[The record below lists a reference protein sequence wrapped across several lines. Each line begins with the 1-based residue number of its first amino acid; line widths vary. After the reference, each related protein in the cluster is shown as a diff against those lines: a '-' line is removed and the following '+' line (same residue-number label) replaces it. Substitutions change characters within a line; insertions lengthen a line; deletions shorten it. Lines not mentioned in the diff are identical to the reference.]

1 MARII
6 TKFKYL
12 KPDERNHF
20 GGYAEYIA
28 TREGV
33 EKIDESKRNAPAT
46 NKQKQLIKKILSDF
60 PDSKSSLEYEDY
72 LKEKTVGAASE
83 FITRALE
90 ENADEMLHT
99 KTYADYIATRPRAER
114 FGSHGLFTDDGVAV
128 DLKKVSDELNAHT
141 GNVWTAIVSL
151 RREDAERLGFENGSR
166 WRDMLRSQAQTL
178 SENLRIPMSNLR
190 WFAAFH
196 NESHHPHIHLIAYST
211 NPNEGYLSEKGVMAL
226 RSSFAKDIFAQD
238 LLCEYKKQTEHRD
251 ALKVQS
257 REVLAEL
264 IAKINGGTYDNP
276 QVEDLLQALAKR
288 LAVTNGKKQYGYLRK
303 DIKEIINNIVDDLGK
318 DERIAALYDLWYE
331 SKETALKVYSESQ
344 PERLPLSQNKEF
356 KSVKNIVIAEAMKL
370 NLPTDEI
377 EETDE
382 PTEPDREPTV
392 EETESPDP
400 PPPPMDEYERTV
412 ADANKGNK
420 WSQYRAAKFMLDR
433 DGDHYDPKKAVEYLT
448 KSAKQ
453 GYTVAKYM
461 LGKLYLRG
469 EDVPKQMLHALH
481 WLESAVKDDNQYAEY
496 LLGKTF
502 LKGVDVERD
511 TDRAESLLRRSSE
524 QGNKYAAYTLGKAY
538 LDGDILAQNIDEAV
552 RLLNLSASKGF
563 APAQFILGRLLY
575 KGEVVP
581 KDIKK
586 SVEWLDRAAA
596 QKNLYAAYL
605 AGKIYLT
612 EDAVKNVQKAIH
624 SFKIAAENGNDYA
637 EYQLGKIYLYGK
649 DIPRDTDKAM
659 HYLHLAAEHGNQ
671 YAAQLIHSIRVNGNW
686 TAALASLRLLGH
698 MARVIQNGWRMSAEA
713 EKTASTASCAER
725 SKKRNRLTDSNNST
739 GRLHIHFMRNLL
751 FERRN
756 SCQPN
761 TFTLQPGKRKR
772 LGRQTWSHSCKAR
785 ANASN
790 APARNMCGVT
800 AQKRLRSE
808 EICGFINMNASVA
821 TPLTS
826 SVDFITWTF
835 RRPSIFCLAIT
846 AAPFRKP
853 SRSSESRQSR
863 SPFRRK
869 MIICGVC
876 MPICLTAEG

>member
-1 MARII
+1 MARLI

-46 NKQKQLIKKILSDF
+46 NKQKQLIKKILTDF

-72 LKEKTVGAASE
+72 LKDKTIGAASE

-90 ENADEMLHT
+90 ENADDMMHT

-151 RREDAERLGFENGSR
+151 RREDAERLGYDNGSR
-166 WRDMLRSQAQTL
+166 WRDMLRSQAQML

-196 NESHHPHIHLIAYST
+196 NESHHPHIHLIAYSI
-211 NPNEGYLSEKGVMAL
+211 NPNEGYLSEKGVTAL

-303 DIKEIINNIVDDLGK
+303 DIKEIINSIVDELGK

-331 SKETALKVYSESQ
+331 SKETALKVYTESR

-356 KSVKNIVIAEAMKL
+356 KSVKNLVINEAMKL
-370 NLPTDEI
+370 GLPTDEI
-377 EETDE
+377 EEPE
-382 PTEPDREPTV
+382 PTEPEYEPTS
-392 EETESPDP
+392 EEIEGEDVPQEDSAP
-400 PPPPMDEYERTV
+400 P
-412 ADANKGNK
+412 NK
-420 WSQYRAAKFMLDR
+420 WQLYRMAREHLDR
-433 DGDHYDPKKAVEYLT
+433 DGDCYDPRKAVEYLT

-481 WLESAVKDDNQYAEY
+481 WLESAVKDDNPYAEY

-502 LKGVDVERD
+502 FKGEDIERD
-511 TDRAESLLRRSSE
+511 TERAESLLRRSSE

-538 LDGDILAQNIDEAV
+538 LDGDILAQNIDEAE

-575 KGEVVP
+575 KGEVTP
-581 KDIKK
+581 KDIRQA
-586 SVEWLDRAAA
+586 VRWLDRAAG
-596 QKNLYAAYL
+596 QKNPYAAYL

-612 EDAVKNVQKAIH
+612 EDAVKDIQKAIR
-624 SFKIAAENGNDYA
+624 SFKIAAENGNNYA

-649 DIPRDTDKAM
+649 DAPRDTDTAM
-659 HYLHLAAEHGNQ
+659 YYLQLAAEHGNQ
-671 YAAQLIHSIRVNGNW
+671 YAAQFIHSIKVNGNW

-698 MARVIQNGWRMSAEA
+698 IARIIKSRIE
-713 EKTASTASCAER
+713 
-725 SKKRNRLTDSNNST
+725 D
-739 GRLHIHFMRNLL
+739 
-751 FERRN
+751 
-756 SCQPN
+756 
-761 TFTLQPGKRKR
+761 KRKGSGTDR
-772 LGRQTWSHSCKAR
+772 KLLRKIEEKKQAQGLRQ
-785 ANASN
+785 
-790 APARNMCGVT
+790 G
-800 AQKRLRSE
+800 
-808 EICGFINMNASVA
+808 
-821 TPLTS
+821 
-826 SVDFITWTF
+826 
-835 RRPSIFCLAIT
+835 
-846 AAPFRKP
+846 
-853 SRSSESRQSR
+853 
-863 SPFRRK
+863 
-869 MIICGVC
+869 
-876 MPICLTAEG
+876 

>member
-1 MARII
+1 MARLI

-12 KPDERNHF
+12 KPEDRKNV

-33 EKIDESKRNAPAT
+33 EKIDESRKFAPAT
-46 NKQKQLIKKILSDF
+46 DKQQRLIQKILADF
-60 PDSKSSLEYEDY
+60 PDSRSSLEYEDY
-72 LKEKTVGAASE
+72 LKEKTIGAASE

-90 ENADEMLHT
+90 ENADEMMHT
-99 KTYADYIATRPRAER
+99 TTYADYIATRPRAER

-128 DLKKVSDELNAHT
+128 DLQKVSDELNAHT
-141 GNVWTAIVSL
+141 GNVWMAIVSL
-151 RREDAERLGFENGSR
+151 RREDAERLGYDNGSR
-166 WRDMLRSQAQTL
+166 WRDMLRSQTQTL
-178 SENLRIPMSNLR
+178 SENLKIPMSNFR

-196 NESHHPHIHLIAYST
+196 NESYHPHVHMIVYST
-211 NPNEGYLSEKGVMAL
+211 DSTEGYLSEKGLMNL

-238 LLCEYKKQTEHRD
+238 LLCEYKKQTERRD

-276 QVEDLLQALAKR
+276 QVEDLLQALARR

-303 DIKEIINNIVDDLGK
+303 DIKEIINSIVDELGK

-331 SKETALKVYSESQ
+331 SKETALKVYTESR

-356 KSVKNIVIAEAMKL
+356 KSVKNMVIAEAMKL
-370 NLPTDEI
+370 GLPTAEV

-382 PTEPDREPTV
+382 PTEPDCEPTT
-392 EETESPDP
+392 EETESLDP

-412 ADANKGNK
+412 ADADKGNK

-461 LGKLYLRG
+461 LGKLYLHG

-481 WLESAVKDDNQYAEY
+481 WLESAVKDDNPYAEY

-502 LKGVDVERD
+502 LKGEDIERD
-511 TDRAESLLRRSSE
+511 TERAESLLRRSSE

-552 RLLNLSASKGF
+552 RLLKLSASRNF

-575 KGEVVP
+575 KDEVIP
-581 KDIKK
+581 KNITKA
-586 SVEWLDRAAA
+586 VEWLDRAAA
-596 QKNLYAAYL
+596 QKNPYAAYL

-612 EDAVKNVQKAIH
+612 EDEVKDIQKAIR

-649 DIPRDTDKAM
+649 DVPRDTDTAM
-659 HYLHLAAEHGNQ
+659 YYLQLASEHGNQ
-671 YAAQLIHSIRVNGNW
+671 YAAQLIHSIHVNGNR
-686 TAALASLRLLGH
+686 TAALASLRLLVH
-698 MARVIQNGWRMSAEA
+698 IARII
-713 EKTASTASCAER
+713 K
-725 SKKRNRLTDSNNST
+725 NRIED
-739 GRLHIHFMRNLL
+739 
-751 FERRN
+751 
-756 SCQPN
+756 
-761 TFTLQPGKRKR
+761 KRKGGGTDR
-772 LGRQTWSHSCKAR
+772 KLLKKIEEKKQ
-785 ANASN
+785 
-790 APARNMCGVT
+790 
-800 AQKRLRSE
+800 AQGLK
-808 EICGFINMNASVA
+808 
-821 TPLTS
+821 
-826 SVDFITWTF
+826 
-835 RRPSIFCLAIT
+835 
-846 AAPFRKP
+846 
-853 SRSSESRQSR
+853 Q
-863 SPFRRK
+863 
-869 MIICGVC
+869 
-876 MPICLTAEG
+876 

>member
-1 MARII
+1 MARLI

-12 KPDERNHF
+12 KPEDRKNV

-28 TREGV
+28 TREGI

-46 NKQKQLIKKILSDF
+46 EKQRRLIQKILSDF
-60 PDSKSSLEYEDY
+60 PDSRSSLEYVDY

-83 FITRALE
+83 FITRMLE
-90 ENADEMLHT
+90 ENADEMIHT

-128 DLKKVSDELNAHT
+128 DLQKVSDELNTHT

-151 RREDAERLGFENGSR
+151 RREDAERLGYDNGSR
-166 WRDMLRSQAQTL
+166 WRDMLRSQTQTL

-211 NPNEGYLSEKGVMAL
+211 DPNEGYLSEKGVMAL

-251 ALKVQS
+251 ALKAQS

-276 QVEDLLQALAKR
+276 TVENLLQALAKR

-331 SKETALKVYSESQ
+331 SKETALTVYSESQ

-356 KSVKNIVIAEAMKL
+356 KSVKNMVIAEAMKL
-370 NLPTDEI
+370 NLPTDDI
-377 EETDE
+377 EEPE
-382 PTEPDREPTV
+382 PTEPEYELTA

-400 PPPPMDEYERTV
+400 PPPPIDEYERTV
-412 ADANKGNK
+412 ADADKGNK
-420 WSQYRAAKFMLDR
+420 WSQYRAAKFMLNR
-433 DGDHYDPKKAVEYLT
+433 DGDRYDPKKAVEYLT
-448 KSAKQ
+448 RSAKQ

-481 WLESAVKDDNQYAEY
+481 WLESAVQDDNQYAEY

-502 LKGVDVERD
+502 LKGEDIERD
-511 TDRAESLLRRSSE
+511 TERAESLLRRSAE
-524 QGNKYAAYTLGKAY
+524 QGNKYAAYSLGKAY
-538 LDGDILAQNIDEAV
+538 LDGDILAQNINEAM
-552 RLLNLSASKGF
+552 RLLNLSASKDF
-563 APAQFILGRLLY
+563 APTQFILGRLLY
-575 KGEVVP
+575 KGEVIP

-586 SVEWLDRAAA
+586 AIEWLDRAAG
-596 QKNLYAAYL
+596 QKNPYAAYL

-612 EDAVKNVQKAIH
+612 EDAVKDIQKAIR

-659 HYLHLAAEHGNQ
+659 YYIHLAAEHGNQ

-686 TAALASLRLLGH
+686 TAAIASLRLFGH
-698 MARVIQNGWRMSAEA
+698 IARII
-713 EKTASTASCAER
+713 K
-725 SKKRNRLTDSNNST
+725 NRIED
-739 GRLHIHFMRNLL
+739 
-751 FERRN
+751 
-756 SCQPN
+756 
-761 TFTLQPGKRKR
+761 KRKGGGTDR
-772 LGRQTWSHSCKAR
+772 KSLRKIEEKKQAQGLRQ
-785 ANASN
+785 
-790 APARNMCGVT
+790 G
-800 AQKRLRSE
+800 
-808 EICGFINMNASVA
+808 
-821 TPLTS
+821 
-826 SVDFITWTF
+826 
-835 RRPSIFCLAIT
+835 
-846 AAPFRKP
+846 
-853 SRSSESRQSR
+853 
-863 SPFRRK
+863 
-869 MIICGVC
+869 
-876 MPICLTAEG
+876 

>member
-1 MARII
+1 MARLI

-12 KPDERNHF
+12 KPEDRKNV

-90 ENADEMLHT
+90 ENADEMMHT

-151 RREDAERLGFENGSR
+151 RREDAERLGYDNGSR
-166 WRDMLRSQAQTL
+166 WRDMLRSQTQTL
-178 SENLRIPMSNLR
+178 SENLKIPMSNLR

-196 NESHHPHIHLIAYST
+196 NESYHPHVHVIVYST

-226 RSSFAKDIFAQD
+226 RSSFAKDIFAQA

-276 QVEDLLQALAKR
+276 QVEDMLQALAMR

-303 DIKEIINNIVDDLGK
+303 DIKEIINSIVDELGK

-331 SKETALKVYSESQ
+331 SKETALKVYTESR
-344 PERLPLSQNKEF
+344 PKRLPLSQNKEF
-356 KSVKNIVIAEAMKL
+356 KSVKNMVIAEAMKL

-392 EETESPDP
+392 EEAESPDP

-412 ADANKGNK
+412 ADADKGNK

-448 KSAKQ
+448 RSAKQ

-481 WLESAVKDDNQYAEY
+481 WLESAVKDDNPYAEY

-502 LKGVDVERD
+502 LKGEDMELLPNEHKAKWFAGAALNTAEQSMASVMSTALSRLNAFLD
-511 TDRAESLLRRSSE
+511 TELEQLLCFDTEIDAETFCNQKSAIFVIMPEEDPNTFFMISLIIQQLYRE
-524 QGNKYAAYTLGKAY
+524 
-538 LDGDILAQNIDEAV
+538 ILAVADENGGKLKNRCVFFCDEFGTLPKIESAEMMF
-552 RLLNLSASKGF
+552 SASRSRRLQIVPIIQSFAQLEKNYGKEGEEIIVDNTQDTIFGGF
-563 APAQFILGRLLY
+563 APNSSSAETLSKALGSRTVMSGSVSRSKNDPSQSLQMIERPLLTPDELKSLSKGDFIVMKTGVHPMRVHLKLFFKWGIEFDDEHPYAVPDQGNREVKYADKKEIQDGILEKYPPEWKEETPAPSDADGGGQAQHDSPKNEPQRTQ
-575 KGEVVP
+575 P
-581 KDIKK
+581 KDKDRGGNPIRTSPPKKETAPDITEAEIIKK
-586 SVEWLDRAAA
+586 LSE
-596 QKNLYAAYL
+596 
-605 AGKIYLT
+605 T
-612 EDAVKNVQKAIH
+612 EV
-624 SFKIAAENGNDYA
+624 
-637 EYQLGKIYLYGK
+637 
-649 DIPRDTDKAM
+649 IPN
-659 HYLHLAAEHGNQ
+659 E
-671 YAAQLIHSIRVNGNW
+671 
-686 TAALASLRLLGH
+686 
-698 MARVIQNGWRMSAEA
+698 
-713 EKTASTASCAER
+713 
-725 SKKRNRLTDSNNST
+725 
-739 GRLHIHFMRNLL
+739 
-751 FERRN
+751 
-756 SCQPN
+756 
-761 TFTLQPGKRKR
+761 
-772 LGRQTWSHSCKAR
+772 
-785 ANASN
+785 
-790 APARNMCGVT
+790 
-800 AQKRLRSE
+800 
-808 EICGFINMNASVA
+808 
-821 TPLTS
+821 S
-826 SVDFITWTF
+826 S
-835 RRPSIFCLAIT
+835 
-846 AAPFRKP
+846 
-853 SRSSESRQSR
+853 
-863 SPFRRK
+863 
-869 MIICGVC
+869 
-876 MPICLTAEG
+876 

>member
-1 MARII
+1 MARLI

-12 KPDERNHF
+12 KPEDRKNV

-28 TREGV
+28 TREGI

-46 NKQKQLIKKILSDF
+46 EKQRRLIQKILSDF
-60 PDSKSSLEYEDY
+60 PDSRSSLEYEDY

-83 FITRALE
+83 FITRMLE
-90 ENADEMLHT
+90 ENADEMMHT

-128 DLKKVSDELNAHT
+128 DLKKVSDELNTHT

-151 RREDAERLGFENGSR
+151 RREDAERLGYDNGSR

-196 NESHHPHIHLIAYST
+196 NESHHPHIHLIAYSI

-251 ALKVQS
+251 ALKAQS

-276 QVEDLLQALAKR
+276 TVENLLQALAKR

-303 DIKEIINNIVDDLGK
+303 DIKEIINNIVDDLVK

-331 SKETALKVYSESQ
+331 SKETALTVYSESQ

-356 KSVKNIVIAEAMKL
+356 KSVKNMVIAEAMKL
-370 NLPTDEI
+370 NLPTDDI
-377 EETDE
+377 EEPE
-382 PTEPDREPTV
+382 PTEPEYELTA

-400 PPPPMDEYERTV
+400 PPPPIDEYERTV
-412 ADANKGNK
+412 ADADKGNK
-420 WSQYRAAKFMLDR
+420 WSQYRAAKFMLNR
-433 DGDHYDPKKAVEYLT
+433 DGDRYDPKKAVEYLT
-448 KSAKQ
+448 RSAKQ

-469 EDVPKQMLHALH
+469 EDVPKQMLHVLH
-481 WLESAVKDDNQYAEY
+481 WLESAVQDDNQYAEY

-502 LKGVDVERD
+502 LKGEDIERD
-511 TDRAESLLRRSSE
+511 TERAESLLRRSAE

-538 LDGDILAQNIDEAV
+538 LDGDILAQNINEAM
-552 RLLNLSASKGF
+552 RLLNLSASKDF
-563 APAQFILGRLLY
+563 APTQFILGRLLY
-575 KGEVVP
+575 KGEVIP

-586 SVEWLDRAAA
+586 AIEWLDRAAA
-596 QKNLYAAYL
+596 QKSPYAAYL

-612 EDAVKNVQKAIH
+612 EDEIKDIQKAIL

-649 DIPRDTDKAM
+649 DTPRDTDKAM
-659 HYLHLAAEHGNQ
+659 YYIHLAAEHGNQ

-686 TAALASLRLLGH
+686 TAAIASLRLFGH
-698 MARVIQNGWRMSAEA
+698 IARII
-713 EKTASTASCAER
+713 K
-725 SKKRNRLTDSNNST
+725 NRIED
-739 GRLHIHFMRNLL
+739 
-751 FERRN
+751 
-756 SCQPN
+756 
-761 TFTLQPGKRKR
+761 KRKGGGTDR
-772 LGRQTWSHSCKAR
+772 KLLRKIEEKKQAQGLRQ
-785 ANASN
+785 
-790 APARNMCGVT
+790 G
-800 AQKRLRSE
+800 
-808 EICGFINMNASVA
+808 
-821 TPLTS
+821 
-826 SVDFITWTF
+826 
-835 RRPSIFCLAIT
+835 
-846 AAPFRKP
+846 
-853 SRSSESRQSR
+853 
-863 SPFRRK
+863 
-869 MIICGVC
+869 
-876 MPICLTAEG
+876 

>member
-1 MARII
+1 MARLI

-12 KPDERNHF
+12 KPEDRKNV

-72 LKEKTVGAASE
+72 LKEKTVGTASE
-83 FITRALE
+83 FIIRALE
-90 ENADEMLHT
+90 ENADEMLNT

-151 RREDAERLGFENGSR
+151 RREDAERLGFDNGSR

-196 NESHHPHIHLIAYST
+196 NESHHPHIHLIAYSI

-303 DIKEIINNIVDDLGK
+303 DIKEIINSIVDELGK

-356 KSVKNIVIAEAMKL
+356 KSVKNMVIAEAMKL
-370 NLPTDEI
+370 NLPTDDI
-377 EETDE
+377 EEPE
-382 PTEPDREPTV
+382 PTEPEYEPTS
-392 EETESPDP
+392 EEIEGADIPLEDTAP
-400 PPPPMDEYERTV
+400 P
-412 ADANKGNK
+412 NK
-420 WSQYRAAKFMLDR
+420 WQLYRMAKEHLDR

-481 WLESAVKDDNQYAEY
+481 WLESAVKDDNPYAEY

-502 LKGVDVERD
+502 LKGEDIEKD
-511 TDRAESLLRRSSE
+511 TERAESLLRRSAE

-538 LDGDILAQNIDEAV
+538 LDGDVLAQSIDEAV

-575 KGEVVP
+575 KGEVIP

-586 SVEWLDRAAA
+586 AVEWLDRAAA
-596 QKNLYAAYL
+596 QKNPYAAYL

-612 EDAVKNVQKAIH
+612 ENEVKDIQKAIR

-637 EYQLGKIYLYGK
+637 EYQLGNIYLYGK

-659 HYLHLAAEHGNQ
+659 YYLHLAAEHGNQ

-698 MARVIQNGWRMSAEA
+698 MARVIQN
-713 EKTASTASCAER
+713 
-725 SKKRNRLTDSNNST
+725 RLED
-739 GRLHIHFMRNLL
+739 
-751 FERRN
+751 ERRGREN
-756 SCQPN
+756 SID
-761 TFTLQPGKRKR
+761 RK
-772 LGRQTWSHSCKAR
+772 L
-785 ANASN
+785 
-790 APARNMCGVT
+790 
-800 AQKRLRSE
+800 
-808 EICGFINMNASVA
+808 
-821 TPLTS
+821 
-826 SVDFITWTF
+826 
-835 RRPSIFCLAIT
+835 
-846 AAPFRKP
+846 
-853 SRSSESRQSR
+853 
-863 SPFRRK
+863 RRK
-869 MIICGVC
+869 IEEKKQAHG
-876 MPICLTAEG
+876 LKQ

>member
-1 MARII
+1 MARLI

-46 NKQKQLIKKILSDF
+46 NKQKQLIRKILSDF
-60 PDSKSSLEYEDY
+60 PDSRSSLEYEDY
-72 LKEKTVGAASE
+72 LKDKTVGTASE

-90 ENADEMLHT
+90 ENADEMMHT

-128 DLKKVSDELNAHT
+128 NLQKVSDELNAHT

-151 RREDAERLGFENGSR
+151 RREDAERLGYDNGSR

-196 NESHHPHIHLIAYST
+196 NESHHPHIHLIAYSI

-257 REVLAEL
+257 RDILSEL

-276 QVEDLLQALAKR
+276 QVEDLLQTLAKR
-288 LAVTNGKKQYGYLRK
+288 LAATNGKKQYGYLRK
-303 DIKEIINNIVDDLGK
+303 DIKEIINNIVDELGK

-331 SKETALKVYSESQ
+331 SKETALRVYSESR

-356 KSVKNIVIAEAMKL
+356 KSVKNMVIAEAMKL
-370 NLPTDEI
+370 NLPADAI
-377 EETDE
+377 EEPE
-382 PTEPDREPTV
+382 PTEPEYEPSA
-392 EETESPDP
+392 EEIEGTDIPLEDTDP
-400 PPPPMDEYERTV
+400 P
-412 ADANKGNK
+412 NK
-420 WSQYRAAKFMLDR
+420 WQLYRMAKEHLDR
-433 DGDHYDPKKAVEYLT
+433 DGDRYDPKKAVEYLT
-448 KSAKQ
+448 RSAKQ

-461 LGKLYLRG
+461 LGKLYLKG

-502 LKGVDVERD
+502 LKGEDIERD
-511 TDRAESLLRRSSE
+511 TERAESLLHRSAE

-538 LDGDILAQNIDEAV
+538 LDGDILAQSIDEAV

-575 KGEVVP
+575 NGEVVP

-586 SVEWLDRAAA
+586 AVEWLDRAAA
-596 QKNLYAAYL
+596 QKNPYAAYL

-612 EDAVKNVQKAIH
+612 EDEVKNVQKAIH

-649 DIPRDTDKAM
+649 DVPRDTNTAM
-659 HYLHLAAEHGNQ
+659 YYLHLAAEHGNQ
-671 YAAQLIHSIRVNGNW
+671 YAAQLIHSIKVNGNW

-698 MARVIQNGWRMSAEA
+698 MARVIQNRLED
-713 EKTASTASCAER
+713 ER
-725 SKKRNRLTDSNNST
+725 KGRGNS
-739 GRLHIHFMRNLL
+739 ID
-751 FERRN
+751 
-756 SCQPN
+756 
-761 TFTLQPGKRKR
+761 RK
-772 LGRQTWSHSCKAR
+772 L
-785 ANASN
+785 
-790 APARNMCGVT
+790 
-800 AQKRLRSE
+800 
-808 EICGFINMNASVA
+808 
-821 TPLTS
+821 
-826 SVDFITWTF
+826 
-835 RRPSIFCLAIT
+835 
-846 AAPFRKP
+846 
-853 SRSSESRQSR
+853 
-863 SPFRRK
+863 RRK
-869 MIICGVC
+869 IEEKKQAHG
-876 MPICLTAEG
+876 LKQ

>member
-1 MARII
+1 MARLI

-12 KPDERNHF
+12 KPAERNHF

-33 EKIDESKRNAPAT
+33 EKIDESKRNTPAT

-72 LKEKTVGAASE
+72 LKDKTVSAASE
-83 FITRALE
+83 FITRMLE
-90 ENADEMLHT
+90 ENADEMMHT
-99 KTYADYIATRPRAER
+99 TTYADYIATRPRAER

-141 GNVWTAIVSL
+141 GNVWTTIVSL
-151 RREDAERLGFENGSR
+151 RREDAERLGFDNGSR
-166 WRDMLRSQAQTL
+166 WRDMLRSQTQTL
-178 SENLRIPMSNLR
+178 SENLKIPMSHLR

-264 IAKINGGTYDNP
+264 IAKINGGTYDDP
-276 QVEDLLQALAKR
+276 QVENLLQTLAKR

-303 DIKEIINNIVDDLGK
+303 DIKEIINNIVDELGK

-331 SKETALKVYSESQ
+331 SKETALKVYTESR
-344 PERLPLSQNKEF
+344 PERLTLSQNKEF
-356 KSVKNIVIAEAMKL
+356 KFVKNLVINEAMKL
-370 NLPTDEI
+370 NLPTDDI
-377 EETDE
+377 EEPE
-382 PTEPDREPTV
+382 PTEPEYEPTS
-392 EETESPDP
+392 EEIEGEDMPQEDSAP
-400 PPPPMDEYERTV
+400 P
-412 ADANKGNK
+412 NK
-420 WSQYRAAKFMLDR
+420 WQLYRLAKEHLDR
-433 DGDHYDPKKAVEYLT
+433 DGDCYDPRKAVEYLT

-481 WLESAVKDDNQYAEY
+481 WLESAVQDDNQYAEY

-502 LKGVDVERD
+502 LNGEDMERD
-511 TDRAESLLRRSSE
+511 TERAESLLRRSAE

-538 LDGDILAQNIDEAV
+538 LDGDILAQSIDEAV

-575 KGEVVP
+575 KGEVTP
-581 KDIKK
+581 KDIRQA
-586 SVEWLDRAAA
+586 VRWLDRAAG
-596 QKNLYAAYL
+596 QKNPYAAYL

-612 EDAVKNVQKAIH
+612 EDAVKDIQKAIR
-624 SFKIAAENGNDYA
+624 SFKIAAENGNNYA

-649 DIPRDTDKAM
+649 DVPRDTDTAM
-659 HYLHLAAEHGNQ
+659 YYLQLAAEHGNQ
-671 YAAQLIHSIRVNGNW
+671 YAAQFIHSIKVNGNW

-698 MARVIQNGWRMSAEA
+698 IARIIKSRIE
-713 EKTASTASCAER
+713 
-725 SKKRNRLTDSNNST
+725 D
-739 GRLHIHFMRNLL
+739 
-751 FERRN
+751 
-756 SCQPN
+756 
-761 TFTLQPGKRKR
+761 KRKGSGTDR
-772 LGRQTWSHSCKAR
+772 KLLRKIEEKKQ
-785 ANASN
+785 
-790 APARNMCGVT
+790 
-800 AQKRLRSE
+800 AQGLK
-808 EICGFINMNASVA
+808 
-821 TPLTS
+821 
-826 SVDFITWTF
+826 
-835 RRPSIFCLAIT
+835 
-846 AAPFRKP
+846 
-853 SRSSESRQSR
+853 Q
-863 SPFRRK
+863 
-869 MIICGVC
+869 
-876 MPICLTAEG
+876 

>member
-1 MARII
+1 MARLI

-12 KPDERNHF
+12 KPEDRKNV

-72 LKEKTVGAASE
+72 LKDKTVSAASE

-128 DLKKVSDELNAHT
+128 NLQKVSDELNSHT

-151 RREDAERLGFENGSR
+151 RREDAERLGYDNGSR
-166 WRDMLRSQAQTL
+166 WRDMLRSQTQTL

-211 NPNEGYLSEKGVMAL
+211 DPSEGYLSEKGVMAL

-303 DIKEIINNIVDDLGK
+303 DIKEIINSIVDELGK

-331 SKETALKVYSESQ
+331 SKETALKVYTESR

-356 KSVKNIVIAEAMKL
+356 KSVKNMVISEAMKL
-370 NLPTDEI
+370 NLPTDDI
-377 EETDE
+377 EEPE
-382 PTEPDREPTV
+382 PTEPEYEPTS
-392 EETESPDP
+392 EEIEGADIPLEDTAP
-400 PPPPMDEYERTV
+400 P
-412 ADANKGNK
+412 NK
-420 WSQYRAAKFMLDR
+420 WQLYRMAKEHLDR

-448 KSAKQ
+448 GSAKQ

-502 LKGVDVERD
+502 LKGEDIERD
-511 TDRAESLLRRSSE
+511 TERAENLLRRSAE

-552 RLLNLSASKGF
+552 RLLNLSASRNF

-575 KGEVVP
+575 KGEVIP

-586 SVEWLDRAAA
+586 AAEWLDRAAA
-596 QKNLYAAYL
+596 QKNPYAAYL

-612 EDAVKNVQKAIH
+612 EDEVKDIQKAIR

-649 DIPRDTDKAM
+649 EIPRDTDTAM
-659 HYLHLAAEHGNQ
+659 YYLHLAAEHGNQ

-698 MARVIQNGWRMSAEA
+698 MARIIQN
-713 EKTASTASCAER
+713 
-725 SKKRNRLTDSNNST
+725 RLED
-739 GRLHIHFMRNLL
+739 
-751 FERRN
+751 ERRGREN
-756 SCQPN
+756 SID
-761 TFTLQPGKRKR
+761 RK
-772 LGRQTWSHSCKAR
+772 L
-785 ANASN
+785 
-790 APARNMCGVT
+790 
-800 AQKRLRSE
+800 
-808 EICGFINMNASVA
+808 
-821 TPLTS
+821 
-826 SVDFITWTF
+826 
-835 RRPSIFCLAIT
+835 
-846 AAPFRKP
+846 
-853 SRSSESRQSR
+853 
-863 SPFRRK
+863 RRK
-869 MIICGVC
+869 IEEKKQAHG
-876 MPICLTAEG
+876 LKQ

>member
-1 MARII
+1 MARLI

-12 KPDERNHF
+12 KPEDRKNV

-60 PDSKSSLEYEDY
+60 PDSRSSLEYEDY

-90 ENADEMLHT
+90 ENADEMMHT

-114 FGSHGLFTDDGVAV
+114 IGSHGLFTDDGVAV
-128 DLKKVSDELNAHT
+128 DLQKVSDELNAHT

-151 RREDAERLGFENGSR
+151 RREDAERLGFDNGSR
-166 WRDMLRSQAQTL
+166 WRDMLRSQTQTL
-178 SENLRIPMSNLR
+178 SENMKIPMSNLR

-196 NESHHPHIHLIAYST
+196 NEGHHPHIHLIAYSI

-257 REVLAEL
+257 HEVLAEL

-303 DIKEIINNIVDDLGK
+303 DIKGIIDNIVDELSK
-318 DERIAALYDLWYE
+318 DERIADLYNLWYK
-331 SKETALKVYSESQ
+331 SKESALKVYAEES
-344 PERLPLSQNKEF
+344 PERVPLSQNKVF
-356 KSVKNIVIAEAMKL
+356 KFVKNLVINEAMKL
-370 NLPTDEI
+370 NLPTDDI
-377 EETDE
+377 EEPE
-382 PTEPDREPTV
+382 PTEPEYEPTA
-392 EETESPDP
+392 EETESLDP

-412 ADANKGNK
+412 ADADKGNK

-433 DGDHYDPKKAVEYLT
+433 YGDHYDPKKAIEYLT
-448 KSAKQ
+448 RSAKQ

-481 WLESAVKDDNQYAEY
+481 WLESAVQDDNQYAEY

-502 LKGVDVERD
+502 LKGEDIERD
-511 TDRAESLLRRSSE
+511 TERAESLLRRSAE

-538 LDGDILAQNIDEAV
+538 LDGDILAQSIDEAV

-575 KGEVVP
+575 KGEVTP
-581 KDIKK
+581 KYIRQA
-586 SVEWLDRAAA
+586 VRWLDRAAG
-596 QKNLYAAYL
+596 QKNPYAAYL

-612 EDAVKNVQKAIH
+612 EDAVKDIQKAIR
-624 SFKIAAENGNDYA
+624 SFKIAAENGNNYA

-649 DIPRDTDKAM
+649 DVPRDTDTAM
-659 HYLHLAAEHGNQ
+659 YYLQLAAKHGNQ
-671 YAAQLIHSIRVNGNW
+671 YAAQLIHSIRINGNW

-698 MARVIQNGWRMSAEA
+698 IARIIKSRIE
-713 EKTASTASCAER
+713 
-725 SKKRNRLTDSNNST
+725 D
-739 GRLHIHFMRNLL
+739 
-751 FERRN
+751 
-756 SCQPN
+756 
-761 TFTLQPGKRKR
+761 KRKGSGTDR
-772 LGRQTWSHSCKAR
+772 KLLRKIEEKKQ
-785 ANASN
+785 
-790 APARNMCGVT
+790 
-800 AQKRLRSE
+800 AQGLK
-808 EICGFINMNASVA
+808 
-821 TPLTS
+821 
-826 SVDFITWTF
+826 
-835 RRPSIFCLAIT
+835 
-846 AAPFRKP
+846 
-853 SRSSESRQSR
+853 Q
-863 SPFRRK
+863 
-869 MIICGVC
+869 
-876 MPICLTAEG
+876 

>member
-1 MARII
+1 MARLI

-72 LKEKTVGAASE
+72 LKDKTIGAASE
-83 FITRALE
+83 FITRMFE
-90 ENADEMLHT
+90 ENADEMMHT

-151 RREDAERLGFENGSR
+151 RREDAERLGFDNGSR

-196 NESHHPHIHLIAYST
+196 NESHHPHIHLIAYSI
-211 NPNEGYLSEKGVMAL
+211 NPNEDYLSEKGVMAL

-276 QVEDLLQALAKR
+276 QVEDMLQALAKR

-303 DIKEIINNIVDDLGK
+303 DIKEIINSIVDELGK

-356 KSVKNIVIAEAMKL
+356 KFVKNLVINEAMKL
-370 NLPTDEI
+370 NLPTDDI
-377 EETDE
+377 EEPE
-382 PTEPDREPTV
+382 PTEPEYEPTS
-392 EETESPDP
+392 EEIEGEDVPQEDSAP
-400 PPPPMDEYERTV
+400 P
-412 ADANKGNK
+412 NK
-420 WSQYRAAKFMLDR
+420 WQLYRMAKEHLDR
-433 DGDHYDPKKAVEYLT
+433 DGDCYDPRKAVEYLT

-481 WLESAVKDDNQYAEY
+481 WLESAVQDDNQYAEY

-502 LKGVDVERD
+502 LNGEDMERD
-511 TDRAESLLRRSSE
+511 TERAESLLRRSAE

-538 LDGDILAQNIDEAV
+538 LDGDILAQSIDEAV

-575 KGEVVP
+575 KGEVTP
-581 KDIKK
+581 KDIRQA
-586 SVEWLDRAAA
+586 VRWLDRAAG
-596 QKNLYAAYL
+596 QKNPYAAYL

-612 EDAVKNVQKAIH
+612 EDAVKDIQKAIR
-624 SFKIAAENGNDYA
+624 SFKIAAENGNNYA

-649 DIPRDTDKAM
+649 DVPRDTDTAM
-659 HYLHLAAEHGNQ
+659 YYLQLAAEHGNQ
-671 YAAQLIHSIRVNGNW
+671 YAAQFIHSIKVNGNW

-698 MARVIQNGWRMSAEA
+698 IARIIKSRIE
-713 EKTASTASCAER
+713 
-725 SKKRNRLTDSNNST
+725 D
-739 GRLHIHFMRNLL
+739 
-751 FERRN
+751 
-756 SCQPN
+756 
-761 TFTLQPGKRKR
+761 KRKGSGTDR
-772 LGRQTWSHSCKAR
+772 KLLRKIEEKKQ
-785 ANASN
+785 
-790 APARNMCGVT
+790 
-800 AQKRLRSE
+800 AQGLK
-808 EICGFINMNASVA
+808 
-821 TPLTS
+821 
-826 SVDFITWTF
+826 
-835 RRPSIFCLAIT
+835 
-846 AAPFRKP
+846 
-853 SRSSESRQSR
+853 Q
-863 SPFRRK
+863 
-869 MIICGVC
+869 
-876 MPICLTAEG
+876 